1 MQGEYEYNRIFNL
14 GYVDDAFAKESSYT
28 KQRETE
34 LEVLTD
40 PSIKLAI
47 QASNSE
53 LITFAELQKY
63 LLLFILH
70 LSSFRRNTCH
80 ILTILFHN

>member
-70 LSSFRRNTCH
+70 PFRGTH
-80 ILTILFHN
+80 VTY